1 MQGPLYTPLVIAVQY
16 GHMQIVHCLLQKGA
30 NPNAPAEVCS
40 IAIAKYIVIVIP
52 VISDRMD

>member
-1 MQGPLYTPLVIAVQY
+1 MQYCYMQGPLYTPLVIAVQY

-40 IAIAKYIVIVIP
+40 IGIMLVILVIYGQF
-52 VISDRMD
+52 